1 MSVRLFDWRDLPVLL
16 RYRQHGLYFDTA
28 SLLTRG
34 PMRVPAGAMLSY
46 LAPATGIFTYL
57 LKRKTNNAFPILGQV
72 THRSGSPFA
81 RLSFLAPEVALESS
95 DLPEMLEEMITQ
107 IGKRGAFHM
116 LAEVDEGSVA
126 FEVLRRAS
134 FAIYVRQR
142 IWQLNLQPS
151 KDGQSSYWRAGTIR
165 DIIPVRSLYN
175 NLVPGLVQQVE
186 PPPNSHLNGLVY
198 MAGDEMLAHVELKYG
213 PSGIWVQPFIHPDA
227 GEVSTLLCDLLHNL
241 PHRRAR
247 PVYLCVR
254 SYQSWLEPHLRQQE
268 AEPGPIQAVM
278 VKHLAISKRVA
289 RSFALR
295 TLEGGQHEVTAPFV
309 RTESK
314 KEL

>member
-16 RYRQHGLYFDTA
+16 RYRRHGLYFDTA
-28 SLLTRG
+28 SFLTRG

-57 LKRKTNNAFPILGQV
+57 ATKRINNGFPILGQV
-72 THRSGSPFA
+72 THRSGLPFA
-81 RLSFLAPEVALESS
+81 RLSFLAPEAALESS
-95 DLPEMLEEMITQ
+95 ALPELLEYMITQ
-107 IGKRGAFHM
+107 IGKRGAFHL
-116 LAEVDEGSVA
+116 LAEVDERSVA

-142 IWQLNLQPS
+142 IWQLNLEPS
-151 KDGQSSYWRAGTIR
+151 SDGQPSYWRAGKAR
-165 DIIPVRSLYN
+165 DIISVRSLYN

-186 PPPNSHLNGLVY
+186 PPPNAHLQGLVY
-198 MAGDEMLAHVELKYG
+198 MAGDEMQAHVEVKYG
-213 PSGIWVQPFIHPDA
+213 PRGIWVQPFIHPDA
-227 GEVSTLLCDLLHNL
+227 GDVSGLLCDLLHNL

-254 SYQSWLEPHLRQQE
+254 SYQSWLEPHLKEQGAE
-268 AEPGPIQAVM
+268 AGPIQAVM
-278 VKHLAISKRVA
+278 VKHLAISQRVA
-289 RSFALR
+289 RSFSLR
-295 TLEGGQHEVTAPFV
+295 TLEGGQHEATAPFV
-309 RTESK
+309 RSESK

>member
-1 MSVRLFDWRDLPVLL
+1 MTVRLFDWRDLPVLI
-16 RYRQHGLYFDTA
+16 RYRERGLYFDTA

-34 PMRVPAGAMLSY
+34 PMRVPAGALLSY
-46 LAPATGIFTYL
+46 LATATGIYTYL
-57 LKRKTNNAFPILGQV
+57 SKAEADDGFPILGQV
-72 THRSGSPFA
+72 THPSGLPFA
-81 RLSFLAPEVALESS
+81 RLVFLAPEGALESS
-95 DLPEMLEEMITQ
+95 ALPELLEFMITQ
-107 IGKRGAFHM
+107 TGRRGAFHL

-126 FEVLRRAS
+126 FEVLREAS

-151 KDGQSSYWRAGTIR
+151 QDGHPSYWRAGTVR

-186 PPPNSHLNGLVY
+186 PPPNAHLQGLVY
-198 MAGDEMLAHVELKYG
+198 MAGDEMLAHVEVKYG
-213 PSGIWVQPFIHPDA
+213 PRGIWVQPFIHPDA
-227 GEVSTLLCDLLHNL
+227 GEVSALLCDLIQNL

-254 SYQSWLEPHLRQQE
+254 SYQSWLEPHLEEQG
-268 AEPGPIQAVM
+268 AEPSPTQAVM

-289 RSFALR
+289 RQFALR